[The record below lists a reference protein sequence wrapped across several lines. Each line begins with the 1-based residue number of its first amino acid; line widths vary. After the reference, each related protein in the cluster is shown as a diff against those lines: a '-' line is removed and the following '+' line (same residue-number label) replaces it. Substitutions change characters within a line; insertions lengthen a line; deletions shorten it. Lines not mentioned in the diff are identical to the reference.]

1 MKILLA
7 LIKKEIKQILRDPS
21 SIIIA
26 FVLPLI
32 SILIYMYG
40 INLDSVRVTMGIKN
54 DDPTPEVATLVKSF
68 GHSKYVNSI
77 YFDNLKD
84 IETAI
89 IRSKIKGAVIIP
101 NDFST
106 KLARGQ
112 NADLLIITDGSEVNT
127 ANYVQNY
134 AVSIAN
140 SWLMTSKYAG
150 SVKSPSVGA
159 EVRTWYNPDL
169 NSHYFIV
176 PGSIAITMT
185 LIGILLT
192 SLVVAREWE
201 RGTMEA
207 MLSTSVKTIHIV
219 LGKYIPY
226 FILGMLS
233 LIFNIFLCVV
243 IFQIPFRG
251 SYLVLLV
258 VSGLFLFTS
267 LGIGLNVSS
276 VLKNQFLASMV
287 AMSVGF
293 MPALMLSGL
302 MFPINSMPV
311 FFQHLTRILPPRYYV
326 SFVESEFMA
335 GGVNSIRL
343 ENAIYLTILGLLFFA
358 AVYKNTSMRLE
369 KVSARQPEER
379 QVEK

>member
-7 LIKKEIKQILRDPS
+7 LIKKEIKQIIRDPS

-26 FVLPLI
+26 FLLPLI

-40 INLDSVRVTMGIKN
+40 INLDSVKITMGIKN
-54 DDPTPEVATLVKSF
+54 DDNSTEVATLVKSF

-77 YFDNLKD
+77 NFDNMHD
-84 IETAI
+84 IENAI
-89 IRSKIKGAVIIP
+89 IRSKIKGAVVIP

-106 KLARGQ
+106 KLSRGQ
-112 NADLLIITDGSEVNT
+112 MADLLVITDGSETNT
-127 ANYVQNY
+127 ANYVQSY
-134 AVSIAN
+134 ATAISN

-150 SVKSPSVGA
+150 KIKNPAINV
-159 EVRTWYNPDL
+159 ETRFWYNPDL
-169 NSHYFIV
+169 DSHYFIL

-192 SLVVAREWE
+192 SLVIAREWE

-207 MLSTSVKTIHIV
+207 LLSTKVRSIDIV

-233 LIFNIFLCVV
+233 LTFNVFIEVV
-243 IFQIPFRG
+243 IFSIPFKG
-251 SYLVLLV
+251 SYLVLFA
-258 VSGLFLFTS
+258 VSSLFLFAS
-267 LGIGLNVSS
+267 LGIGLTISTM
-276 VLKNQFLASMV
+276 LKNQFLASLV
-287 AMSVGF
+287 SIGIGF
-293 MPALMLSGL
+293 LPALMLSGL

-326 SFVESEFMA
+326 SFIESEFMA
-335 GGVNSIRL
+335 GGANMIRI
-343 ENAIYLTILGLLFFA
+343 ENTIFLTILGLILFA
-358 AVYKNTSMRLE
+358 VVYKNTKTRLG
-369 KVSARQPEER
+369 
-379 QVEK
+379 